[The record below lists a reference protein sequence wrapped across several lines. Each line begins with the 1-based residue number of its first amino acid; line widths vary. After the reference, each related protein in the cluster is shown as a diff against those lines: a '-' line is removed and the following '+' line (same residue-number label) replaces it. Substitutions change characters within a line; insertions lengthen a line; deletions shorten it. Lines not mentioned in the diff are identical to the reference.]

1 MPLMKYFGFVG
12 KALLMFLLG
21 LNWFL
26 PQAASEPIGADIDR
40 PVIRISS
47 VEKLPERVII
57 DTSLPTIVPS
67 PPTTQFAERSPD
79 VEVAGPLDVQV
90 ADAKRSI
97 GTASSNTTDRAL
109 KTTNPAKS
117 QPSKRSISAA
127 SIRISKSSSTTRTTD
142 GSATALLIAPV
153 LCTLIRTCTIYRSGA
168 FKKIRRGTNITF

>member
-12 KALLMFLLG
+12 SALLMFLLG

-40 PVIRISS
+40 PAIRISS
-47 VEKLPERVII
+47 VEKLPDLVII

-90 ADAKRSI
+90 ADAKRLTGEAGSI
-97 GTASSNTTDRAL
+97 TSDRTQ
-109 KTTNPAKS
+109 KTTNRAKG
-117 QPSKRSISAA
+117 QPSKRSAALRSAPLPKQL
-127 SIRISKSSSTTRTTD
+127 SSNYSKQVVAAATRM
-142 GSATALLIAPV
+142 SLLDVIKD
-153 LCTLIRTCTIYRSGA
+153 RFG
-168 FKKIRRGTNITF
+168 RGFFN

>member
-12 KALLMFLLG
+12 SALLMFLLG

-26 PQAASEPIGADIDR
+26 PQAVSQPIGADIDR

-47 VEKLPERVII
+47 VEKLPDLVII

-67 PPTTQFAERSPD
+67 LPTTQFAERSPD

-109 KTTNPAKS
+109 KTTHPAKS
-117 QPSKRSISAA
+117 QPSERS
-127 SIRISKSSSTTRTTD
+127 
-142 GSATALLIAPV
+142 TALRPAPLPNQFSSNYPKRAVAPV
-153 LCTLIRTCTIYRSGA
+153 TRMSLLDIIKDRFGRGF
-168 FKKIRRGTNITF
+168 FKLN

>member
-1 MPLMKYFGFVG
+1 MPLMKYFSFVG
-12 KALLMFLLG
+12 SALLLLLLW

-67 PPTTQFAERSPD
+67 SPTTQFAERSSD

-109 KTTNPAKS
+109 KTTHPAKS
-117 QPSKRSISAA
+117 QPSERS
-127 SIRISKSSSTTRTTD
+127 
-142 GSATALLIAPV
+142 TALRPAPLPNQFSSNYPKRAVAPV
-153 LCTLIRTCTIYRSGA
+153 TRMSLLDIIKDRFGRGF
-168 FKKIRRGTNITF
+168 FKLN